1 MTKFSAA
8 FLSLIFTAIALAAGS
23 FIALELFNAGQ
34 SYDTINVIKLLITV
48 PIFQL
53 LFLSLGMI
61 VSLFF
66 KKVRS
71 VLSLSMGL
79 AIGLYVINSVRGI
92 VDSNILGYFTPYYYF
107 EPGTILISGEYD
119 YELWILGLAIIVIS
133 LISSYIVYNKRDI
146 HSL

>member
-1 MTKFSAA
+1 MTKPISRSKVYFSKFIAA
-8 FLSLIFTAIALAAGS
+8 FLSLVITAIVVSVGS

-34 SYDTINVIKLLITV
+34 HYETPNVLKLLITI

-53 LFLSLGMI
+53 VFLSMGMLI
-61 VSLFF
+61 SLFF

-92 VDSNILGYFTPYYYF
+92 ADSKILGYFSPYYYF
-107 EPGTILISGEYD
+107 EPGIDRKS
-119 YELWILGLAIIVIS
+119 V
-133 LISSYIVYNKRDI
+133 V
-146 HSL
+146 